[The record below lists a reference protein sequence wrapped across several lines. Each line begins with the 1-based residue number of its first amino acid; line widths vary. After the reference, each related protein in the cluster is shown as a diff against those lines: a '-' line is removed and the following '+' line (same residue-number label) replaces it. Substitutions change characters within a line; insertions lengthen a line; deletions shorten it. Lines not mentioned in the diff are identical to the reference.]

1 LTGGFPPCHL
11 RIVSKKNVLHGAKDW
26 RLTSGILDTVVEL
39 TPHLELQGEN
49 EDMVKQVSTLL
60 MIASM
65 FVSSVP
71 SAMAFQNPDHK
82 GTATVTLKSIEAL
95 KKTGSRDPARD
106 KDCKAKFGTL
116 IGKKVVSSYNIN
128 TKTLIM
134 TATSTFEGQ
143 KYELHPLG
151 IAGRY
156 AFGLY
161 FNPPNP
167 PLNLYGVL
175 FQVSLQ
181 FNNPASNLVAVLDD
195 QTNCLVSSGAN
206 GVGRWGKSV
215 PMSAPEK

>member
-39 TPHLELQGEN
+39 TPHLERQGEN

-65 FVSSVP
+65 FVSSFA
-71 SAMAFQNPDHK
+71 SAAPFQNPDHK

-95 KKTGSRDPARD
+95 NKNGSRNPARD
-106 KDCKAKFGTL
+106 KDCKAKFGSL

-134 TATSTFEGQ
+134 TATSTFEGK
-143 KYELHPLG
+143 KYDLHPLG
-151 IAGRY
+151 LSSKY

-167 PLNLYGVL
+167 PLNLYGVI
-175 FQVSLQ
+175 FEISLQ

-195 QTNCLVSSGAN
+195 QTNCLVSSNLRAAEK
-206 GVGRWGKSV
+206 WGGPV
-215 PMSAPEK
+215 PMKVPEK